1 VHHTVKSVSRYG
13 AIALTS
19 LFCLHS
25 SSQAQA
31 RWKVAP
37 DGGITWDVRQGD
49 AHQDQ
54 VEMSGRKVSV
64 IVGYGVRQNGSL
76 ILTRRLAFP
85 SLRTIPNDKSGTLSY
100 VFGEDANPRISIGG
114 KPAGN
119 ETVTRFHHRGLLS
132 IDSVFENH
140 REVAL
145 TRTIFPSTESP
156 LVLEKYTFTNHA
168 GKEITVEMAEPQK
181 VVRTDPA
188 RGVTG
193 EYVISAEVLP
203 AVAKSIQPEG
213 SASFAVAF
221 AAREAGSDKPRIS
234 LEVEEAAR
242 RQRVD
247 GFLSELVLQTPDPV
261 LNTAFA
267 FAKIR
272 AAESIYA
279 TKAGLMHGSG
289 GGGYATIWANDQIE
303 YAVPFFPFLGDH
315 AGNEAAINALRLFAR
330 YINTEYKP
338 LPNAIVAE
346 GTGRWNGPGDRGDM
360 AMIAYGAARFALAY
374 ADRQTGEELWNLIA
388 WCLEYCRRRVNAQGV
403 VASESD
409 ELEGRFPAGTANLC
423 TSALYYDAL
432 NSTVLLGHELGR
444 TDSALRPY
452 QEQASKMRSAIE
464 AYFGAR
470 VDGFDTYRY
479 YDGNT
484 ILRAWIGIPLVMGIY
499 DRKEGTIN
507 ALFSPTLWTEDG
519 LLSQAGDKT
528 FFDRSTLYALR
539 GALAAGET
547 QRAMDFL
554 TRYSN
559 RRLLGDHIP
568 YPIEWGP
575 GGKQPHL
582 AAESALYCR
591 VYTEGLLG
599 IRPTGL
605 RSFAITPTLPKTWD
619 SVKLKNMHG
628 FGAVLDLTLIRVG
641 DKLELRTVVDGKRMP
656 PRVVEEGKALH
667 IDLNMRNNSE

>member
-1 VHHTVKSVSRYG
+1 
-13 AIALTS
+13 
-19 LFCLHS
+19 
-25 SSQAQA
+25 
-31 RWKVAP
+31 
-37 DGGITWDVRQGD
+37 
-49 AHQDQ
+49 
-54 VEMSGRKVSV
+54 MSGRKVSV
-64 IVGYGVRQNGSL
+64 IVSYGVRQNGSL

-100 VFGEDANPRISIGG
+100 VFGEDANPRILIDGR
-114 KPAGN
+114 PAGK
-119 ETVTRFHHRGLLS
+119 ETVTRFRHRGLLS
-132 IDSVFENH
+132 VDTVFENR
-140 REVAL
+140 REVVL

-168 GKEITVEMAEPQK
+168 DKEITVEIEDTQK
-181 VVRTDPA
+181 IVRTDPA

-193 EYVISAEVLP
+193 EYIISAELLQ
-203 AVAKSIQPEG
+203 AGKKNIRPEE
-213 SASFAVAF
+213 SVTFAVAF
-221 AAREAGSDKPRIS
+221 RAREFGSDNPGIN
-234 LEVEEAAR
+234 VDAEEAAR
-242 RQRVD
+242 LQSVD
-247 GFLSELVLQTPDPV
+247 GFLSALVLETPDPV
-261 LNTAFA
+261 LNAAFA

-279 TKAGLMHGSG
+279 TRSGLMHGSG

-303 YAVPFFPFLGDH
+303 YATPFFPFLGDH

-330 YINTEYKP
+330 YINAEYKP

-346 GTGRWNGPGDRGDM
+346 GIDGWYGPGDRGDM

-374 ADRQTGEELWNLIA
+374 GDRRTGEELWKLIT
-388 WCLEYCRRRVNAQGV
+388 WCLEYCRRKVNAYGV

-432 NSTVLLGHELGR
+432 NSTVLLGHDLGR
-444 TDSALRPY
+444 SESLLRPY
-452 QEQASKMRSAIE
+452 QEQASRLRSAIE
-464 AYFGAR
+464 AYFGAKI
-470 VDGFDTYRY
+470 DGFDTYRY

-484 ILRAWIGIPLVMGIY
+484 VLRAWLGIPLVMGIY

-507 ALFSPTLWTEDG
+507 ALFSSTLWTEDG
-519 LLSQAGDKT
+519 LISQAGDKT

-547 QRAMDFL
+547 ERAMDLL
-554 TRYSN
+554 TRYSK
-559 RRLLGDHIP
+559 RRLLGDHVP

-575 GGKQPHL
+575 GGNQPHL

-605 RSFAITPTLPKTWD
+605 SSFSITPTLPKTWD
-619 SVKLKNMHG
+619 SVKLKNLHG
-628 FGAVLDLTLIRVG
+628 FGVVLDLALVRAG
-641 DKLELRTVVDGKRMP
+641 NKLELQTVVDGKRMQP
-656 PRVVEEGKALH
+656 KVVEEGKA
-667 IDLNMRNNSE
+667 IPIELNMRN

>member
-1 VHHTVKSVSRYG
+1 
-13 AIALTS
+13 
-19 LFCLHS
+19 
-25 SSQAQA
+25 
-31 RWKVAP
+31 
-37 DGGITWDVRQGD
+37 
-49 AHQDQ
+49 
-54 VEMSGRKVSV
+54 
-64 IVGYGVRQNGSL
+64 
-76 ILTRRLAFP
+76 
-85 SLRTIPNDKSGTLSY
+85 
-100 VFGEDANPRISIGG
+100 
-114 KPAGN
+114 
-119 ETVTRFHHRGLLS
+119 
-132 IDSVFENH
+132 
-140 REVAL
+140 
-145 TRTIFPSTESP
+145 
-156 LVLEKYTFTNHA
+156 VLEKYTFTNHA
-168 GKEITVEMAEPQK
+168 SQEITVEVEGTPK
-181 VVRTDPA
+181 IIRTNPA
-188 RGVTG
+188 GGVTG
-193 EYVISAEVLP
+193 EYIISAEVLHP
-203 AVAKSIQPEG
+203 GAKSVQPEG
-213 SASFAVAF
+213 SVSFAVAF
-221 AAREAGSDKPRIS
+221 AAREARSDRPGIN
-234 LEVEEAAR
+234 LEAEEAAR

-247 GFLSELVLQTPDPV
+247 GFRSALELETPDPV

-279 TKAGLMHGSG
+279 TKAGQMHGSG

-303 YAVPFFPFLGDH
+303 YATPFFPFLGDH

-330 YINTEYKP
+330 YINAEYKP

-346 GTGRWNGPGDRGDM
+346 GIGGWYGPGDRGDM

-374 ADRQTGEELWNLIA
+374 GDRQIGEELWKLIT
-388 WCLEYCRRRVNAQGV
+388 WCLEYCRRRANAQGV

-432 NSTVLLGHELGR
+432 NSTVLLGHKLGR
-444 TDSALRPY
+444 NEPVLRTY

-484 ILRAWIGIPLVMGIY
+484 VLRAWIGIPLVMGIY

-539 GALAAGET
+539 GVLAAGET
-547 QRAMDFL
+547 QRGMDFL
-554 TRYSN
+554 TRYSK
-559 RRLLGDHIP
+559 RRLLGDHVP

-575 GGKQPHL
+575 GGNQPHL

-591 VYTEGLLG
+591 AYTEGLLG

-605 RSFAITPTLPKTWD
+605 RSFSITPSLPKSWD
-619 SVKLKNMHG
+619 SMRLKAMHG
-628 FGAVLDLTLIRVG
+628 FGVVLDLALIRVG
-641 DKLELRTVVDGKRMP
+641 NKLKLQTVVDGKRMP
-656 PRVVEEGKALH
+656 PRVVEEGKTLR
-667 IDLNMRNNSE
+667 IDLNIQN

>member
-1 VHHTVKSVSRYG
+1 VHQTFKSCSRFIVIGVVSMFWLLPFSR
-13 AIALTS
+13 
-19 LFCLHS
+19 
-25 SSQAQA
+25 AQA
-31 RWKVAP
+31 RWKVTS
-37 DGGITWDVRQGD
+37 DGGIAWDVRQGD
-49 AHQDQ
+49 AHQDH

-64 IVGYGVRQNGSL
+64 IVTYGVRPNGSL

-85 SLRTIPNDKSGTLSY
+85 SLRTIPNDKSGTLTY
-100 VFGEDANPRISIGG
+100 VFGEDANPRILIAGR
-114 KPAGN
+114 PAGN
-119 ETVTRFHHRGLLS
+119 ETVTRFRHRGLLS
-132 IDSVFENH
+132 IHSVLGNQ
-140 REVAL
+140 RDVML

-156 LVLEKYTFTNHA
+156 LVLEKYTFTNHGA
-168 GKEITVEMAEPQK
+168 KEITVQMEDTQK
-181 VVRTDPA
+181 IVRTDPA

-193 EYVISAEVLP
+193 EYIISAELLQ
-203 AVAKSIQPEG
+203 AGKKNIRPED
-213 SASFAVAF
+213 SAIFAVAF
-221 AAREAGSDKPRIS
+221 RARESASNNPGINLDA
-234 LEVEEAAR
+234 EEAAR

-247 GFLSELVLQTPDPV
+247 GFLSALELETPDPV

-279 TKAGLMHGSG
+279 TKSGLLHGSG

-303 YAVPFFPFLGDH
+303 YANPFFPFLGDH
-315 AGNEAAINALRLFAR
+315 AGNEAALNALRLFAQ
-330 YINTEYKP
+330 YVNAEYKP

-346 GTGRWNGPGDRGDM
+346 GIKGWYGPGDRGDM

-374 ADRQTGEELWNLIA
+374 GDRGTGEELWKLIT
-388 WCLEYCRRRVNAQGV
+388 WCLEYCRRKVNTQGV

-432 NSTVLLGHELGR
+432 NSAVLLGRELGR
-444 TDSALRPY
+444 PESVLRSY
-452 QEQASKMRSAIE
+452 QEQTGKMQSAIKT
-464 AYFGAR
+464 YFGANI
-470 VDGFDTYRY
+470 DGFDTYRY

-484 ILRAWIGIPLVMGIY
+484 VLRAWIGIPLVMGIY
-499 DRKEGTIN
+499 DRKDGTFN

-519 LLSQAGDKT
+519 LISQAGDKT

-539 GALAAGET
+539 GALAAGQT
-547 QRAMDFL
+547 QRTMDFL
-554 TRYSN
+554 TQYSN
-559 RRLLGDHIP
+559 RRLLGDHVP

-575 GGKQPHL
+575 GGNQPHL

-605 RSFAITPTLPKTWD
+605 RSFNMTPALPKTWD
-619 SVKLKNMHG
+619 TVKLRNMHG
-628 FGAVLDLTLIRVG
+628 FGAVLDLALNRAR
-641 DKLELRTVVDGKRMP
+641 DKLQLQMVLDGKRMP
-656 PRVVEEGKALH
+656 TRVVEEGKELR
-667 IDLNMRNNSE
+667 IDLSTRN

>member
-1 VHHTVKSVSRYG
+1 
-13 AIALTS
+13 
-19 LFCLHS
+19 
-25 SSQAQA
+25 
-31 RWKVAP
+31 
-37 DGGITWDVRQGD
+37 
-49 AHQDQ
+49 
-54 VEMSGRKVSV
+54 
-64 IVGYGVRQNGSL
+64 
-76 ILTRRLAFP
+76 
-85 SLRTIPNDKSGTLSY
+85 
-100 VFGEDANPRISIGG
+100 
-114 KPAGN
+114 
-119 ETVTRFHHRGLLS
+119 
-132 IDSVFENH
+132 
-140 REVAL
+140 
-145 TRTIFPSTESP
+145 
-156 LVLEKYTFTNHA
+156 
-168 GKEITVEMAEPQK
+168 
-181 VVRTDPA
+181 
-188 RGVTG
+188 
-193 EYVISAEVLP
+193 
-203 AVAKSIQPEG
+203 
-213 SASFAVAF
+213 
-221 AAREAGSDKPRIS
+221 
-234 LEVEEAAR
+234 
-242 RQRVD
+242 VD
-247 GFLSELVLQTPDPV
+247 GFLSALVLETPDPV

-279 TKAGLMHGSG
+279 TRAGLMHGSG
-289 GGGYATIWANDQIE
+289 GGGYATIWANDQVE
-303 YAVPFFPFLGDH
+303 YAGPFFPFLGDR
-315 AGNEAAINALRLFAR
+315 AGNEAALNALRLFAR
-330 YINTEYKP
+330 YINPEYKP

-374 ADRQTGEELWNLIA
+374 GDRQTGEELWKLIT
-388 WCLEYCRRRVNAQGV
+388 WCLEYCRRNINAHGV
-403 VASESD
+403 VASQSD

-444 TDSALRPY
+444 SDSILREY
-452 QEQASKMRSAIE
+452 QEQASKVRSAIE

-499 DRKEGTIN
+499 DRREGTIN

-547 QRAMDFL
+547 RRAVDFL

-559 RRLLGDHIP
+559 RRLLGDHVP

-575 GGKQPHL
+575 GGNQPHL

-628 FGAVLDLTLIRVG
+628 FGAVLDLALIRIG
-641 DKLELRTVVDGKRMP
+641 NKLELQTVVDGKPMP
-656 PRVVEEGKALH
+656 SRVVEEGKTLH
-667 IDLNMRNNSE
+667 IDLNMRH

>member
-1 VHHTVKSVSRYG
+1 MYPVTSFSRFSL
-13 AIALTS
+13 IALTN
-19 LFCLHS
+19 LFWLHPW
-25 SSQAQA
+25 SQAQA

-49 AHQDQ
+49 AHQDRI
-54 VEMSGRKVSV
+54 EMSGRKVSV
-64 IVGYGVRQNGSL
+64 IVAYGVRQDGSL

-85 SLRTIPNDKSGTLSY
+85 SLRTIPNDKSGTLAY
-100 VFGEDANPRISIGG
+100 VFGEDANPRILIDG

-119 ETVTRFHHRGLLS
+119 ERVTRFRHRGLLN
-132 IDSVFENH
+132 IDSVF
-140 REVAL
+140 RDRGEVML
-145 TRTIFPSTESP
+145 TRTIFPSTENP

-168 GKEITVEMAEPQK
+168 RKEIKVEMEGAQK
-181 VVRTDPA
+181 TVRTDPA

-193 EYVISAEVLP
+193 EYIVSAELLQAGKKNIP
-203 AVAKSIQPEG
+203 PEG
-213 SASFAVAF
+213 SVAFAVAF
-221 AAREAGSDKPRIS
+221 RAREFESENPPIS
-234 LEVEEAAR
+234 FDAEEAAR

-247 GFLSELVLQTPDPV
+247 GFLSALMLETPDPV

-303 YAVPFFPFLGDH
+303 YATPFFPFLGDR

-330 YINTEYKP
+330 YTNAEYKP

-346 GTGRWNGPGDRGDM
+346 GIDGWYGPGDRGDM

-374 ADRQTGEELWNLIA
+374 GDRRTGEELWKLIT

-423 TSALYYDAL
+423 TSALYDDAL

-444 TDSALRPY
+444 AEPVLRGY
-452 QEQASKMRSAIE
+452 QEQANKMRSAIE

-484 ILRAWIGIPLVMGIY
+484 VLRSWIGIPLAMGIY

-528 FFDRSTLYALR
+528 FFDRSTLYAFR

-547 QRAMDFL
+547 QRVMDFL
-554 TRYSN
+554 TRYSK
-559 RRLLGDHIP
+559 RRLLVDHVP

-575 GGKQPHL
+575 GGNQPHL

-591 VYTEGLLG
+591 VYTEGLFG

-605 RSFAITPTLPKTWD
+605 TSFSITPTLPKTWD
-619 SVKLKNMHG
+619 SVKLKQMHG
-628 FGAVLDLTLIRVG
+628 FGVVLDLGLIRVG
-641 DKLELRTVVDGKRMP
+641 DKLELQTVVNGKGMP
-656 PRVVEEGKALH
+656 PRVVEEGKPFR
-667 IDLNMRNNSE
+667 IDLNMPGAAP

>member
-1 VHHTVKSVSRYG
+1 V
-13 AIALTS
+13 LTN
-19 LFCLHS
+19 LFWLHP
-25 SSQAQA
+25 SSQAQV
-31 RWKVAP
+31 RWKVVP

-49 AHQDQ
+49 AHQDHI
-54 VEMSGRKVSV
+54 ELSGRKVSV
-64 IVGYGVRQNGSL
+64 IIGYGVRQDGSL

-85 SLRTIPNDKSGTLSY
+85 SLRTIPNDKSATLTC
-100 VFGEDANPRISIGG
+100 VFGEDANPRILIDGT
-114 KPAGN
+114 PAGN

-132 IDSVFENH
+132 IDSVFGNR
-140 REVAL
+140 REAVL

-168 GKEITVEMAEPQK
+168 SQAITVDMEDTPKIVHTA
-181 VVRTDPA
+181 PA

-193 EYVISAEVLP
+193 EYIISAEVLE
-203 AVAKSIQPEG
+203 AGVKSIPPEG
-213 SASFAVAF
+213 SVSFAVAF
-221 AAREAGSDKPRIS
+221 SAREVGSDKLGIS
-234 LEVEEAAR
+234 LDAEEAAR

-247 GFLSELVLQTPDPV
+247 GFLSALVLETPDPV

-279 TKAGLMHGSG
+279 TKAGLMHSSG

-303 YAVPFFPFLGDH
+303 YATPFFPFLGDH
-315 AGNEAAINALRLFAR
+315 AGNEAAINALRLFAG

-374 ADRQTGEELWNLIA
+374 GDRQTGEELWKLIT

-423 TSALYYDAL
+423 TSPLYYDAL
-432 NSTVLLGHELGR
+432 NSAVLLGHELGR
-444 TDSALRPY
+444 TESILRPY

-479 YDGNT
+479 YAGNT
-484 ILRAWIGIPLVMGIY
+484 VLRAWIGIPLVMGIY

-519 LLSQAGDKT
+519 LLSQAGDNT

-547 QRAMDFL
+547 QHAVDFL
-554 TRYSN
+554 TRYSK
-559 RRLLGDHIP
+559 RRLLGDHVP

-575 GGKQPHL
+575 GGNQPHL

-605 RSFAITPTLPKTWD
+605 RSFAITPTLPKAWD
-619 SVKLKNMHG
+619 SVRLKDMHG
-628 FGAVLDLTLIRVG
+628 FGVVLDLALIRVG
-641 DKLELRTVVDGKRMP
+641 HKLELQTVVDGKRMP
-656 PRVVEEGKALH
+656 ARVVEEGKTLR
-667 IDLNMRNNSE
+667 IDLDKRN